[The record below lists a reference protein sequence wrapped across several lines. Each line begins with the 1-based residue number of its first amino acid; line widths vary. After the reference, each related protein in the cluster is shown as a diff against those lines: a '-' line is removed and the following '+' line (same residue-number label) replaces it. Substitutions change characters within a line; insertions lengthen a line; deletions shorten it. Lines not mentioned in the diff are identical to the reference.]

1 MTRWTARG
9 THRGELQGIPATGKV
24 VRMTG
29 SDIDRIVDGKTV
41 ECWAQVDELSLL
53 QQLGVI
59 QAGGHQ

>member
-1 MTRWTARG
+1 
-9 THRGELQGIPATGKV
+9 
-24 VRMTG
+24 MTG